1 MIKRKVILTLSVF
14 TCINLLAGCGFKK
27 EINTEDTKDLSIV
40 SEESVSTYKELLEK
54 EIEDLG
60 DVTDDIKNEKK
71 REVLYNAIVE
81 REGRDIM
88 KDFSSSITREEAIVE
103 YEKGLRPKIV
113 NVIEMEMKPDHE
125 HEDGDDHGHLLTED
139 GYEKLKYYVYEGDNI
154 LNDKTVESAFPEA
167 RNVTVREATY
177 EENIEDVRRA
187 LASSEFVKVVES
199 RMEKV
204 LE

>member
-1 MIKRKVILTLSVF
+1 MIKRKVILTLSIF
-14 TCINLLAGCGFKK
+14 TCINLLTGCGFKK

-40 SEESVSTYKELLEK
+40 SEESVLTYKELLEK

-88 KDFSSSITREEAIVE
+88 KDVSSSITREEAIVE

-139 GYEKLKYYVYEGDNI
+139 GYEKLNYYVYEGDNI
-154 LNDKTVESAFPEA
+154 LNDKTIESAFPEA